1 MPLTQENTAVTF
13 RLFGS
18 ARAAAG
24 AGEVHVASGPVAEV
38 VAALTAD
45 LPAGFSDVLAASS
58 LVADGLRL
66 DRDSSAPIA
75 GGTVVDV
82 LPPFAGG

>member
-1 MPLTQENTAVTF
+1 MASAQENGAVTF
-13 RLFGS
+13 RMFGS

-24 AGEVHVASGPVAEV
+24 AGEVQVASGPVAEV
-38 VAALTAD
+38 VAALTGD
-45 LPAGFSDVLAASS
+45 LPARFADVLAASS
-58 LVADGLRL
+58 LVADGHRL
-66 DRDSSAPIA
+66 DRQSPAMVA